1 MSLIKKN
8 GNGLS
13 VPTIFSDFFDTDKF
27 FNDAFFKRDLIP
39 AVNVSDTENTYEIE
53 LAAPGLKK
61 SDFKVNV
68 ENGVLTISA
77 ETQSEEEETNK
88 NYTRRE
94 FRSESFSRA
103 FSLPEN
109 ANEEKIGAK
118 YEDGVLKLSL
128 AKKVPAAV
136 AKKKEIAVA

>member
-1 MSLIKKN
+1 MSLIKTN
-8 GNGLS
+8 GNGFP
-13 VPTIFSDFFDTDKF
+13 VKTIFSDFFDSDKF

-39 AVNVSDTENTYEIE
+39 AVNVSDTDNSYVIE
-53 LAAPGLKK
+53 VAAPGMKK

-68 ENGVLTISA
+68 ENGLLTISA
-77 ETQSEEEETNK
+77 ETQSEQEEKNK

-103 FSLPEN
+103 FTLPEN
-109 ANEEKIGAK
+109 ANEEKIEAK

-128 AKKVPAAV
+128 AKKVPAAS
-136 AKKKEIAVA
+136 AKKKEISVA

>member
-1 MSLIKKN
+1 MSLIKTN
-8 GNGLS
+8 GNGFP
-13 VPTIFSDFFDTDKF
+13 VKTIFSDLFDSDKF
-27 FNDAFFKRDLIP
+27 FNDTFFKRSLVP
-39 AVNVSDTENTYEIE
+39 AVNVRDTDNTYEIE
-53 LAAPGLKK
+53 LAAPGMKK

-68 ENGVLTISA
+68 ENGLLTISA
-77 ETQSEEEETNK
+77 ETESEQEEKTK

-103 FSLPEN
+103 FTLPEN

-128 AKKVPAAV
+128 AKKVPAAA